1 MLEPR
6 GGIGQM
12 AVVAVQADLI
22 DKLGRER
29 VRVGESARLRCGRD
43 VLALVLPLSSLDVE
57 HAVQVARRR
66 HVALE
71 VRHRLPQPLD
81 EDLTDA
87 IVLDVSA
94 LQRPLEIDIGRRLA
108 TVGAGM
114 EVQALDRA
122 ARQARLCV
130 RGLPLWPDETLGQ
143 MLAGGDCGEIG
154 LGEATLLQDIIGARV
169 VTGAGRTLQLGA
181 TELFGLT
188 ASAARGLPSPLSL
201 LDGHE
206 GRGLVVCELTVRLHR
221 APWSAWAQGTF
232 PATRPAVLAVLSAAR
247 ALLAARQID
256 TLRLQESGGAATLA
270 VRVSSLRDEGDLAV
284 LIRETTAR
292 LAALGVALT
301 AFAEEERRVRLG
313 QQAPGWPESRPDGA
327 VLELQLAW
335 PDIPALL
342 DVADALAA
350 RTDVPVQRAWAVGAD
365 AVRLRLQAVGPGPHP
380 FQADAGHLLDAGALP
395 IAGGSRW
402 RQAVR
407 ERMSPAAKVVL
418 TSLYRAFD
426 PDSLVSPKSGLP

>member
-29 VRVGESARLRCGRD
+29 VRVGESARQRCGRD

-154 LGEATLLQDIIGARV
+154 LGEATLLQDII
-169 VTGAGRTLQLGA
+169 
-181 TELFGLT
+181 
-188 ASAARGLPSPLSL
+188 AS
-201 LDGHE
+201 
-206 GRGLVVCELTVRLHR
+206 
-221 APWSAWAQGTF
+221 
-232 PATRPAVLAVLSAAR
+232 
-247 ALLAARQID
+247 
-256 TLRLQESGGAATLA
+256 
-270 VRVSSLRDEGDLAV
+270 
-284 LIRETTAR
+284 
-292 LAALGVALT
+292 
-301 AFAEEERRVRLG
+301 
-313 QQAPGWPESRPDGA
+313 
-327 VLELQLAW
+327 
-335 PDIPALL
+335 
-342 DVADALAA
+342 
-350 RTDVPVQRAWAVGAD
+350 
-365 AVRLRLQAVGPGPHP
+365 
-380 FQADAGHLLDAGALP
+380 
-395 IAGGSRW
+395 
-402 RQAVR
+402 
-407 ERMSPAAKVVL
+407 
-418 TSLYRAFD
+418 
-426 PDSLVSPKSGLP
+426 